1 MEPTTSLSPPPLGL
15 LPPPLQSISFLL
27 CHHCSVPPS
36 FHFRRTT
43 TMAPRGRP
51 PKKTAGNTRMDAA
64 MDAMRQFGFKKKL
77 VWKTVEELLD
87 VYEGTQGWPFI
98 EEGSYKLLLESL
110 LYNQQT
116 CVDDK
121 DDTRRD
127 DVGEISSAA
136 TLKTGMTEVGSS
148 GLVAHDSLSRASDD
162 LNSTS
167 QTNDHHQDSA
177 PIINQE
183 IEADEKDT
191 NVATKRVED
200 QKGISVKSK

>member
-1 MEPTTSLSPPPLGL
+1 
-15 LPPPLQSISFLL
+15 
-27 CHHCSVPPS
+27 
-36 FHFRRTT
+36 
-43 TMAPRGRP
+43 MAPRGRP
-51 PKKTAGNTRMDAA
+51 PKKTAENTRMDAA
-64 MDAMRQFGFKKKL
+64 MDAMGQFGFKKKL

-121 DDTRRD
+121 LSGKEGYLQDDTRRD

-162 LNSTS
+162 LNFTS

-177 PIINQE
+177 PTINQE

-191 NVATKRVED
+191 NVPTKRVED